1 MSYSFLGGESRKKF
15 SDQEDL
21 FKVIEGFMGYLPN
34 SHLSM
39 AVNPQLNQSFAA
51 LAGTIFASQ
60 NIDQGSMQLIALAS
74 SLSSGCKYCQ
84 AHTSHGAH
92 QAGVNE
98 EKINDILRYQESS
111 HYDDSE
117 KAILDLAFASG
128 KTPNQANQEHFD
140 NLLKYFNNEQII
152 DELHFLKDIPVRI
165 VQGRFDM
172 ICPPETAE
180 RVHRLLPNSKLV
192 IVKDAGHAMSEPNIS
207 FELINATN
215 EFRN

>member
-1 MSYSFLGGESRKKF
+1 MSYSFLGGESRDNF

-51 LAGTIFASQ
+51 LAGTIFSSQ
-60 NIDQGSMQLIALAS
+60 KIDLGSMQLIALAS

-98 EKINDILRYQESS
+98 EKINDILRYQEGWN
-111 HYDDSE
+111 YDDSE
-117 KAILDLAFASG
+117 KAFLNLAFEAV
-128 KTPNQANQEHFD
+128 KRQNQAKKEHFV
-140 NLLKYFNNEQII
+140 N
-152 DELHFLKDIPVRI
+152 
-165 VQGRFDM
+165 
-172 ICPPETAE
+172 
-180 RVHRLLPNSKLV
+180 
-192 IVKDAGHAMSEPNIS
+192 
-207 FELINATN
+207 
-215 EFRN
+215 